1 MTHKAETMCPYT
13 ESLLILVLCHQTSL
27 KVVLDGKKIT
37 NECADTEFFSL
48 FWPQCGACGILIPQ
62 PGIKP
67 TPLAVKARSP
77 NHWTIREFSVDTD
90 LGL

>member
-1 MTHKAETMCPYT
+1 MTHKAENMYFFT

-37 NECADTEFFSL
+37 NECADTDFFF
-48 FWPQCGACGILIPQ
+48 FWPQCRACGILVPQ

-67 TPLAVKARSP
+67 TPSAVKARSP
-77 NHWTIREFSVDTD
+77 NHWTVREFSVDTD

>member
-1 MTHKAETMCPYT
+1 MTYKAENTCPST
-13 ESLLILVLCHQTSL
+13 ETLLILVLCRQKSL

-37 NECADTEFFSL
+37 NECVDTAWCFFFFL
-48 FWPQCGACGILIPQ
+48 PQCGTLVPQ
-62 PGIKP
+62 PGIEP
-67 TPLAVKARSP
+67 TPSAVKARSP